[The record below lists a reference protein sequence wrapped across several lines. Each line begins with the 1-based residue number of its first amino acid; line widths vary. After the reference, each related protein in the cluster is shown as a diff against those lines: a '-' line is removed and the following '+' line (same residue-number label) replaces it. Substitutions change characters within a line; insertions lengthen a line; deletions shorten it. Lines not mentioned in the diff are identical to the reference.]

1 MSARRHT
8 CVAVAAALA
17 LLAFMMSV
25 SRDFGFTWD
34 ERFQQKYGE
43 EIWDY
48 LHGRLPRSSFDTDLG
63 NQYLYGG
70 LVELVSVAVQHTVRA
85 DTYVVRHVVTSVFGW
100 TGIVFTGLLAGRVFG
115 RRAGWLAA
123 LLLALSPR

>member
-1 MSARRHT
+1 MTMWPDKAHRRT
-8 CVAVAAALA
+8 VIAASLLLLVAMVWL
-17 LLAFMMSV
+17 

-48 LHGRLPRSSFDTDLG
+48 MHGRLPRASFDTDEG

-70 LVELVSVAVQHTVRA
+70 LVEVASVAAQHILPAAV
-85 DTYVVRHVVTSVFGW
+85 TYVVPHAVNAVIGW
-100 TGIVFTGLLAGRVFG
+100 AGS
-115 RRAGWLAA
+115 LIC
-123 LLLALSPR
+123 